1 MNPQEDDKLRQ
12 LWLSSRQEAPA
23 GFSDYIMASLP
34 QPQPLSEALKR
45 PLLSPQIAGLL
56 LALLVIG
63 IGMVMLFG
71 GTATASPAP
80 APGWVQ
86 ALQQL
91 MGSGQALLLSS
102 SGLLPG
108 LAGLSVGVI
117 VLTALDRLLKR
128 RLQPQP

>member
-23 GFSDYIMASLP
+23 GFSDFIMASLP
-34 QPQPLSEALKR
+34 QHQPLPEALKR

-80 APGWVQ
+80 AAGW
-86 ALQQL
+86 LQL
-91 MGSGQALLLSS
+91 LHEYMGSGHAFLLSS